1 MLICWV
7 LELLQKL
14 KSATDNPSE
23 KDKFQKHVIS
33 LDRGKFYFHIKADTE
48 ARFAKIFLG
57 YLIFL
62 YTDCHN
68 LNL

>member
-7 LELLQKL
+7 LELSQKL

-23 KDKFQKHVIS
+23 KDKFHKHVIS
-33 LDRGKFYFHIKADTE
+33 LDKGKFYFHIKAVTE
-48 ARFAKIFLG
+48 AWFAKILLG

-62 YTDCHN
+62 YADCHN